1 MCVGLAIAFRHPPS
15 CSLLQ
20 VVPSGE
26 RALQVFLLEVLFSN
40 WVLHWLFHTKSFQ
53 QWLKMDPCSS
63 ALSWVPLQVLGPFCP
78 QSPETQGLAIAQ
90 APT

>member
-53 QWLKMDPCSS
+53 QWLKMDPRSS
-63 ALSWVPLQVLGPFCP
+63 ALSWVPLQVLCPFCP
-78 QSPETQGLAIAQ
+78 QSPETRGLAIAQ